1 MDDVKVGP
9 VGHAKVVGRGRQV
22 GPARLVGRGGPA
34 GYMRPIGAAALLG
47 GLLAL
52 LGPASA
58 SAQGF
63 GGAVTVADGEVVVGN
78 PGCAGVVGGCVYVYS
93 RDGGDWVETATIMS
107 PVAAVGDGFGSGL
120 AASEGRLLVVATG
133 SGDGEPGAIHVFSRT
148 PDGWTSDGTIEP
160 EGLPEH
166 ARFGHAVLRGDLAAV
181 AVQIHP
187 PGGLPRDGMVLV
199 FRDTGDAWEQEA
211 ALEAPSSRRTLFGD
225 AMALGDGMLVV
236 GAPRTGAL
244 TGAAYLYERGLDGW
258 GLAGELAGG
267 APASFFGAAVLV
279 AGDRV
284 LVSAGNPAMQPGRIV
299 AFERSGGEWTEI
311 GRMQAPDGASQDRFG
326 ASLATDGAA
335 VWAGA
340 PGADE
345 QRGAIYEISL
355 TDFGGGAAQRVG
367 ERPGSGAR
375 VGGRLAYD
383 SGVLASGNPD
393 ADNGLG
399 TALILAGGPG
409 NWSEGSTVFK
419 ENEIEAVLG
428 GQVDCTDGEAA
439 VFGCNEVDLVAY
451 MPVSQLGGARGV
463 RVNDIWGW
471 TDPETNRDYAIVG
484 RTDGTGFVDV
494 TDPANPVLVGN
505 LPKTEAA
512 PTSSWRDMKVYRNHV
527 FVVSDNAP
535 EHGMQVLDLTRLRGY
550 AGEPLELTVDAHY
563 ARVSSVHNIVVN
575 EETGFAYAVG
585 ANGGEETC
593 GGGLHMIDIRDPKNP
608 TFAGCFAD
616 ARTGRN
622 ATGYSHDAQCVIY
635 TGPDE
640 EHRGKEICFGS
651 NETGLSIADVTDKE
665 NPIALSVAE
674 YPNVGYTHQGWLTED
689 QTYFY
694 MNDETDETGGNVSNT
709 RTLIYDVADLDD
721 PILVKEH
728 FSENTSSDHNLYI
741 IGDLMYQSNYNSG
754 LRVFDIADRENPR
767 PVGFFDTV
775 PGEDFPSMN
784 GSWSNY
790 PFFKSGIVVVT
801 SGGEGFFVVRYR
813 GRRPVS

>member
-1 MDDVKVGP
+1 MRKNPVDDVK
-9 VGHAKVVGRGRQV
+9 AKFVVVRAAAILATALACF
-22 GPARLVGRGGPA
+22 GPAR
-34 GYMRPIGAAALLG
+34 
-47 GLLAL
+47 
-52 LGPASA
+52 A
-58 SAQGF
+58 SAQSF
-63 GGAVTVADGEVVVGN
+63 GGAVAVAAGGEVVVGH
-78 PGCAGVVGGCVYVYS
+78 PACAGVVGGCVYVYS
-93 RDGGDWVETATIMS
+93 RDGGEWVETATIMS

-120 AASEGRLLVVATG
+120 AASEGRLLVAAAG

-148 PDGWTSDGTIEP
+148 ADGWTPDGAMEP

-166 ARFGHAVLRGDLAAV
+166 ARLGNVVMRGDLAAV
-181 AVQIHP
+181 AVSIRP
-187 PGGLPRDGMVLV
+187 PDGLPTDGMVLV
-199 FRDTGDAWEQEA
+199 FRDSGDGWVQEA
-211 ALEAPSSRRTLFGD
+211 VLESPSSRRTLFGE

-236 GAPRTGAL
+236 GAARAGAL
-244 TGAAYLYERGLDGW
+244 AGAGYVYERGAGGW
-258 GLAGELAGG
+258 DLTGELAGAG
-267 APASFFGAAVLV
+267 PASFFGAAVLV
-279 AGDRV
+279 AGDRI
-284 LVSAGNPAMQPGRIV
+284 LVSAGNPSMQPGRIV
-299 AFERSGGEWTEI
+299 AFERDGDTWIET
-311 GRMQAPDGASQDRFG
+311 GRMQAPDAAPQDRFG
-326 ASLATDGAA
+326 ASLAADGATA
-335 VWAGA
+335 WVGA

-355 TDFGGGAAQRVG
+355 ADLGAGAARVG
-367 ERPGSGAR
+367 ARPASGAQ

-383 SGVLASGNPD
+383 AGVLASGNPD

-399 TALILAGGPG
+399 AALILAGGPG
-409 NWSEGSTVFK
+409 NWSDGSTVFK
-419 ENEIEAVLG
+419 DNEIEAVLG
-428 GQVDCTDGEAA
+428 GQVDCAGGEAS

-451 MPVSQLGGARGV
+451 MPVSRLGGGRGV

-471 TDPETNRDYAIVG
+471 TDPETDRDYAIVG
-484 RTDGTGFVDV
+484 RSDGTGFVDV
-494 TDPANPVLVGN
+494 TDPANPFLVGN

-512 PTSSWRDMKVYRNHV
+512 PNSTWRDMKVYRDHV
-527 FVVSDNAP
+527 FVVADGAP
-535 EHGMQVLDLTRLRGY
+535 EHGMQVLDLTRLRDF
-550 AGEPLELTVDAHY
+550 AGEPLALTVDAHY
-563 ARVSSVHNIVVN
+563 DRVSSVHNIVIN

-608 TFAGCFAD
+608 AFAGCFAD
-616 ARTGRN
+616 ARTGRSE
-622 ATGYSHDAQCVIY
+622 TGYSHDAQCVIY
-635 TGPDE
+635 HGPDE
-640 EHRGKEICFGS
+640 EHHGKEICFGS
-651 NETGLSIADVTDKE
+651 NETALSIADVTDKE
-665 NPIALSVAE
+665 NPVALSVAE

-689 QTYFY
+689 QAYFY

-741 IGDLMYQSNYNSG
+741 VGDLMYQSNYNSG

-801 SGGEGFFVVRYR
+801 SGGEGFFVVKYR
-813 GRRPVS
+813 GRTPIS